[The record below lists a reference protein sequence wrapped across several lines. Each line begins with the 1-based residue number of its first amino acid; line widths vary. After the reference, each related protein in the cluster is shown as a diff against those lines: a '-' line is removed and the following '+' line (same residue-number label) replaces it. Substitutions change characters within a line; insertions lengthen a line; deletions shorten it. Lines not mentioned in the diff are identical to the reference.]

1 MKPSQS
7 RRLGRAILIA
17 TPIAAAL
24 TVVTIVLWEPLLR
37 CLVMFA
43 VMCAALLVAIVVGGG
58 WVERS

>member
-17 TPIAAAL
+17 TPLAAAL

-43 VMCAALLVAIVVGGG
+43 VMCAALLIAIVVGGG

>member
-24 TVVTIVLWEPLLR
+24 TVGVVVLWEPLLR

>member
-43 VMCAALLVAIVVGGG
+43 VMCAALLIAIVVGGG